1 VQYTILVGDKVR
13 GSAGNALVNDVPN
26 IFVEAEAAHT
36 NGFPL
41 LRTGDAR
48 SRGPGLKK
56 YLF

>member
-13 GSAGNALVNDVPN
+13 GGAGNALVNDVPN
-26 IFVEAEAAHT
+26 IFVEAAHT